1 MQMWRSVI
9 IYNGE
14 RLSVQDDWLVV
25 SFEDNTVKKIPLEDL
40 YCVVIDNKNLVL
52 TVPTLSLFAKHKI
65 HVVVTDEKHL
75 PVAQMYPM
83 NTNYHC
89 YRIQKK
95 QLDMSDTFKGEIWR
109 LIVQRKIE
117 NQATCLEND
126 WTDRVVVNKIR
137 QLASEVLEHDVGN
150 REGISAKIFFRN
162 LYGTNFIRFSDDAVN
177 AILNYGY
184 AIIRSGVAKSLVAH
198 GFNCVIGVHH
208 ISETNEFNLADDFM
222 ESLRPLVDGWIA
234 KNSDCLSEGL
244 SKYVKN
250 ELVSL
255 INAELLFDGKTMKVR
270 YAIDAMVKTFVT
282 ALETNN
288 PHRLILPEIPFNHA
302 K

>member
-1 MQMWRSVI
+1 MWRSVI

-25 SFEDNTVKKIPLEDL
+25 SFEDNSAKKLPLEDL
-40 YCVVIDNKNLVL
+40 YCVVIDNRDLVL
-52 TVPTLSLFAKHKI
+52 TVPTLSIFARHKI
-65 HVVVTDEKHL
+65 HLILTDEKHL
-75 PVAQMYPM
+75 PVAQMYPL

-89 YRIQKK
+89 YHIQKK
-95 QLDMSDTFKGEIWR
+95 QLDMSDNFKGEIWR
-109 LIVQRKIE
+109 LITQRKIE
-117 NQATCLEND
+117 NQAVCLEND
-126 WTDRVVVNKIR
+126 WTDCDVVKR
-137 QLASEVLEHDVGN
+137 MHQLASEVVAHDAGN
-150 REGISAKIFFRN
+150 REGISSKLFFRN
-162 LYGTNFIRFSDDAVN
+162 LYGTNFTRFSDDAIN

-222 ESLRPLVDGWIA
+222 EPLRPIVDDWIA
-234 KNSDCLSEGL
+234 KNFDCLSEGL

-255 INAELLFDGKTMKVR
+255 VNSEILFDGKTMKVR
-270 YAIDAMVKTFVT
+270 YAIDSMVKSFVT

-288 PHRLILPEIPFNHA
+288 PHRLILPEIPFHHA

>member
-1 MQMWRSVI
+1 MWRSVI

-14 RLSVQDDWLVV
+14 QLSVQDNWLVV
-25 SFEDNTVKKIPLEDL
+25 SFEDNTEKKIPLEDL
-40 YCVVIDNKNLVL
+40 YCVVIDNKDITL
-52 TVPTLSLFAKHKI
+52 TVSTLSMFAKYKVHLI
-65 HVVVTDEKHL
+65 LTDEKHL

-95 QLDMSDTFKGEIWR
+95 QLAMSDDFKGEVWK
-109 LIVQRKIE
+109 LITQRKIE
-117 NQATCLEND
+117 NQAICLEND
-126 WTDRVVVNKIR
+126 WTDCDVVSRMR
-137 QLASEVLEHDVGN
+137 QLASEVIAHDAGN
-150 REGISAKIFFRN
+150 REGICAKMFFRN
-162 LYGTNFIRFSDDAVN
+162 LYGTNFIRFSDDDTN

-222 ESLRPLVDGWIA
+222 EPLRPLVDEWIA
-234 KNSDCLSEGL
+234 KNPDSLSEGL
-244 SKYVKN
+244 TKFVKN
-250 ELVSL
+250 ELVGLVNS
-255 INAELLFDGKTMKVR
+255 EVLFDGKKMKVR
-270 YAIDAMVKTFVT
+270 YAIDSMVKSFVT
-282 ALETNN
+282 ALETQN
-288 PHRLILPEIPFNHA
+288 PNRLVLPEILYNHA

>member
-1 MQMWRSVI
+1 MWRSVI

-25 SFEDNTVKKIPLEDL
+25 SFEDNTTKKIPLEDL
-40 YCVVIDNKNLVL
+40 YCVVIDNKNMVL

-65 HVVVTDEKHL
+65 HLILTDEKHL

-95 QLDMSDTFKGEIWR
+95 QLDMSDDFKGEVWK

-126 WTDRVVVNKIR
+126 WADRDIINRMR
-137 QLASEVLEHDVGN
+137 QLASEVVNHDLGN
-150 REGISAKIFFRN
+150 REGISAKLFFRN
-162 LYGTNFIRFSDDAVN
+162 LYGASFIRFSDDTVN

-208 ISETNEFNLADDFM
+208 ISETNEFNLADDFI
-222 ESLRPLVDGWIA
+222 EPLRPLVDGWIA

-255 INAELLFDGKTMKVR
+255 VNAEILFNGKTMKVR
-270 YAIDAMVKTFVT
+270 YAIDSMVKSFVT
-282 ALETNN
+282 ALETSN
-288 PHRLILPEIPFNHA
+288 PQRLILPEIPFHHA

>member
-1 MQMWRSVI
+1 MWRSVI

-25 SFEDNTVKKIPLEDL
+25 SFEDNTTKKIPLEDL
-40 YCVVIDNKNLVL
+40 YCVVIDNKNMVL

-65 HVVVTDEKHL
+65 HLILTDEKHL
-75 PVAQMYPM
+75 PVAQMYPI

-95 QLDMSDTFKGEIWR
+95 QLDMSDDFKGEVWK

-117 NQATCLEND
+117 NQATYLEND
-126 WTDRVVVNKIR
+126 WADRDIINRMR
-137 QLASEVLEHDVGN
+137 QLASEVVNHDLGN
-150 REGISAKIFFRN
+150 REGISAKLFFRN
-162 LYGTNFIRFSDDAVN
+162 LYGARFIRFSDDTVN

-184 AIIRSGVAKSLVAH
+184 AIIRSGVAKSLVVH

-222 ESLRPLVDGWIA
+222 EPL
-234 KNSDCLSEGL
+234 
-244 SKYVKN
+244 
-250 ELVSL
+250 
-255 INAELLFDGKTMKVR
+255 
-270 YAIDAMVKTFVT
+270 
-282 ALETNN
+282 
-288 PHRLILPEIPFNHA
+288 RLIGTIRPDGYALMNAVSFSSRTFIGTIRHRRTDTCDKTVLA
-302 K
+302 LGHSLVQ

>member
-1 MQMWRSVI
+1 MWRSVI

-14 RLSVQDDWLVV
+14 QLSVQDDWLVV
-25 SFEDNTVKKIPLEDL
+25 SFEDNTTKKIPLEDL
-40 YCVVIDNKNLVL
+40 YCVVIDNKNMVL

-65 HVVVTDEKHL
+65 HLILTDEKHL

-95 QLDMSDTFKGEIWR
+95 QLDMSDDFKGEVWK

-126 WTDRVVVNKIR
+126 WADRDIINRMR
-137 QLASEVLEHDVGN
+137 QLASKVVNHDLGN
-150 REGISAKIFFRN
+150 REGISAKLFFRN
-162 LYGTNFIRFSDDAVN
+162 LYGANFIRFSDDTVN

-222 ESLRPLVDGWIA
+222 EPLRPLVDGWIA

-255 INAELLFDGKTMKVR
+255 VNAEILFDGKTMKVR
-270 YAIDAMVKTFVT
+270 YAIDSMVKSFVT
-282 ALETNN
+282 ALETSN
-288 PHRLILPEIPFNHA
+288 PQRLILPEIPFHHA